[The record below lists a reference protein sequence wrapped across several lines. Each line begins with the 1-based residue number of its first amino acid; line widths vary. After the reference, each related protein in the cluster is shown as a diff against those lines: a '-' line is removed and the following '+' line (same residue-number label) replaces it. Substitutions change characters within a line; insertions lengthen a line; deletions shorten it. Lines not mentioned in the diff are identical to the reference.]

1 MNDKKNNSIENVKNS
16 EKFPL
21 FVVVDGPTP
30 SHSQIV
36 ASAAVVCCSTASA
49 TAAIVWHL
57 CVKIFFSFFSEKK
70 KTIGKCY
77 HLNHLLKYFSK

>member
-30 SHSQIV
+30 SPHNLLPRLLLLLY
-36 ASAAVVCCSTASA
+36 AA
-49 TAAIVWHL
+49 L
-57 CVKIFFSFFSEKK
+57 LLLLLLPLFGIFV
-70 KTIGKCY
+70 
-77 HLNHLLKYFSK
+77 